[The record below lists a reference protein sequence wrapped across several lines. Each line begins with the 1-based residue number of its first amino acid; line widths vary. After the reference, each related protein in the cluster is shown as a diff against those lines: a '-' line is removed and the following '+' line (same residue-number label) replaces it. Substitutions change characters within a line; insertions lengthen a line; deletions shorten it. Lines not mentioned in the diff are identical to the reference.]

1 VTTRAF
7 YSGLLGKTS
16 TVIINNE
23 PILYKDIEI
32 DNTKK
37 NEQVT
42 EINNIENNIENEQVT
57 EINNNDTEINNIEN
71 EQVTEINN
79 IENEQVPEIN
89 NIENEQVP
97 EINNND
103 TEIDNNDTEINNTEN
118 EQVKSISRSSKK
130 RKKYRTRMLRKRLAK
145 VEGGFLKEPR
155 GAHKF
160 KNGRNSL
167 VSGDMNEAI
176 KACMPDAIYIGVYA
190 LKQQDNTTPLLSK
203 DELRSKLPF
212 DGSAPNIL
220 DAKNFL
226 NGKNFNLK
234 ALNECRMNPL
244 AVLKKIFGVY
254 ILKVVAAYHDDR
266 GDDHHFMTY
275 DGYAGL
281 LMDNYRGNKLIQREE
296 SDLKSTQTALKC
308 FEPFFMNTKSI
319 KLTHV
324 FELTYNGNL
333 V

>member
-1 VTTRAF
+1 MVIDFVQETFRA
-7 YSGLLGKTS
+7 YNHGLFGKTS
-16 TVIINNE
+16 TYIINNE
-23 PILYKDIEI
+23 PIFYKDIEI

-42 EINNIENNIENEQVT
+42 EINNIEN
-57 EINNNDTEINNIEN
+57 
-71 EQVTEINN
+71 
-79 IENEQVPEIN
+79 
-89 NIENEQVP
+89 
-97 EINNND
+97 
-103 TEIDNNDTEINNTEN
+103 

-130 RKKYRTRMLRKRLAK
+130 HKKYRTRMLRKRLAK
-145 VEGGFLKEPR
+145 VDGGFVSKNR
-155 GAHKF
+155 GGHKF
-160 KNGRNSL
+160 ENGIKSL
-167 VSGDMNEAI
+167 VSGDMNEE
-176 KACMPDAIYIGVYA
+176 KKTCMPDSFYMAAYA

-212 DGSAPNIL
+212 KKTAPNIL
-220 DAKNFL
+220 DAKNFV

-234 ALNECRMNPL
+234 TLNECCMNPL
-244 AVLKKIFGVY
+244 AVLKKNFGVY
-254 ILKVVAAYHDDR
+254 ILKMVAAYHDDR
-266 GDDHHFMTY
+266 EDDHHFMTY
-275 DGYAGL
+275 DGYAGI

-308 FEPFFMNTKSI
+308 FEPFFKNTKSI